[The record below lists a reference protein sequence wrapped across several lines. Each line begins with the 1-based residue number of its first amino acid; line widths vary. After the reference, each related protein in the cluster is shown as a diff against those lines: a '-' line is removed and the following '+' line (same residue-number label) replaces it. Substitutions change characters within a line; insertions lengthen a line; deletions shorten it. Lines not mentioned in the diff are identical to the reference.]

1 MQKIAHLAADII
13 STGQVH
19 AHSPKIQEATICNQ

>member
-19 AHSPKIQEATICNQ
+19 AHSP